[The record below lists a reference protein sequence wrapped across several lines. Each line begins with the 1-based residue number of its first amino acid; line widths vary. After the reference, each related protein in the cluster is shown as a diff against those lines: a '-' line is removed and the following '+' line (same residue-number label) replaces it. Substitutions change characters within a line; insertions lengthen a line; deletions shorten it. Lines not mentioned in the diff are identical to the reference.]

1 MKNPR
6 NHIFY
11 SIIFSLILCSCDSD
25 QANSDSGNRLNS
37 VKQPVVTWLNSLL
50 AADKPEEENIEQTTE
65 NDNSELLESETE
77 AAPETDSERD
87 QQAQAQVIGA
97 MENISAAPPTDTNAT
112 EATSET
118 ETLSSESLAQRHAD
132 FDKAA
137 SIGDRVDALSAL
149 VKADPQ
155 NAISILRGA
164 YADPEPDVR
173 REAVMQMAAFKNQPA
188 VIDTLIQAA
197 NDSDE
202 TVAIEA
208 VEGLAH
214 IQDKK
219 VIAALKKIAK
229 SYPDETVRIVAGDY
243 VEQLEQS
250 GN

>member
-11 SIIFSLILCSCDSD
+11 PIIFSLILCACDSD
-25 QANSDSGNRLNS
+25 KTNSDTGGWLNS
-37 VKQPVVTWLNSLL
+37 VKQPVITWLNSLL
-50 AADKPEEENIEQTTE
+50 ATDKPEEENTGQTTE
-65 NDNSELLESETE
+65 NDNSELMDAE
-77 AAPETDSERD
+77 AEPTPEIDSERD

-97 MENISAAPPTDTNAT
+97 MENISAAPPADTNAT
-112 EATSET
+112 EATPET

-137 SIGDRVDALSAL
+137 SIGDKVDALSAL

-155 NAISILRGA
+155 NAISILKGA
-164 YADPEPDVR
+164 YADPEPEVR

-188 VIDTLIQAA
+188 VIDALIQAA

-229 SYPDETVRIVAGDY
+229 SYPDETVRVVAGDY
-243 VEQLEQS
+243 AEQLEQS
-250 GN
+250 SN